1 MASGAEDGVTQ
12 CWGHKQRLGSTTRA
26 PEPPAHQGEATRP
39 LLHPP
44 GPVGRRGLPNST
56 GTPPPGQRPFRL
68 GQGAGAPQSGS
79 RKACYR
85 KAFHSQISPL
95 IATQPRVPESQ
106 CWFLMKTRCSR
117 LSARC
122 PGPMSFAFVSSP
134 CTRTLRLSPAAC
146 RGVRAILRGWNS
158 RDGIQHPVPS
168 SLRSRS
174 P

>member
-1 MASGAEDGVTQ
+1 MLGSQTEVGEHNSGSGAPSTPRR
-12 CWGHKQRLGSTTRA
+12 GHEAPAAPPRA
-26 PEPPAHQGEATRP
+26 GRVLPR
-39 LLHPP
+39 
-44 GPVGRRGLPNST
+44 VGQRGLPNST